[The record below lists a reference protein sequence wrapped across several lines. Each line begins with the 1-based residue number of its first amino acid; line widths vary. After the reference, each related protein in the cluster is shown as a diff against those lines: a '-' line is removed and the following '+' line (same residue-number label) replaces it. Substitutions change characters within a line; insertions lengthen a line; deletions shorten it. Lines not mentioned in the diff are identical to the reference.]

1 MDTTQYR
8 DALAKLNMSQEGAR
22 RFFRI
27 GKRTSHAYVSGQKA
41 VPELIA
47 VVLALMLTYGVSPV
61 QARLMA
67 GLPVENYRDRRRGR
81 IQIGRPRRFVGKPLT
96 EHPPGHNSGIEG
108 DIAED

>member
-1 MDTTQYR
+1 MDAKQYR
-8 DALAKLNMSQEGAR
+8 EALAKLEMSNEGAR

-27 GKRTSHAYVSGQKA
+27 GKRTSQAYATGEKA

-47 VVLALMLTYGVSPV
+47 IVLSLMLIYGISPV

-81 IQIGRPRRFVGKPLT
+81 IHVGRRRRFVGKPMQDR
-96 EHPPGHNSGIEG
+96 PP
-108 DIAED
+108 DL